1 MTQTGLVTD
10 AIDSSKMTLMPLTA
24 RTQANVTAG
33 LSPSLAKVC
42 GAAASG
48 LSLLGAML

>member
-24 RTQANVTAG
+24 RTQANVDSRAKH
-33 LSPSLAKVC
+33 SLAKVC
-42 GAAASG
+42 GAAANG
-48 LSLLGAML
+48 LFLLGAML